1 VPSAWLYLVDGPS
14 RQIVG
19 RLNPHWAACLGP
31 VLARQGIEV
40 EGMAAPGCGAIDWPE
55 AISWAMVIATG
66 VAAGAALG
74 AVIQFAR
81 GPGR

>member
-1 VPSAWLYLVDGPS
+1 VPSPWLYLVDGPT

-31 VLARQGIEV
+31 VLARHGIEV
-40 EGMAAPGCGAIDWPE
+40 EGLAARRSAAIDWPE

-81 GPGR
+81 GMPE